1 MKKRLLFLLTCLTLL
16 TGVAMAKTVKGV
28 VIDASDKEPVIGA
41 SVLVKG
47 TAIGT
52 STNIDGEFTINNVP
66 DNATTLVVSYVGMNT
81 AEVAITAGEMKI
93 ELTSSTQDLDEVV
106 VVAYGAQ
113 KKSSITGAI
122 SQVKSEDLEKRPVT
136 SVGEALEG
144 STPGITVTASYG
156 SPGEDPT
163 IRIRGIGT
171 VNGSSSP
178 LYVIDG
184 VPFGGNLSD
193 INMDDIE
200 SMSVLK
206 DAASAALYGNRASNG
221 VILITTKK
229 SKSERITFN
238 FKTNQGWYERALP
251 EYERTNARQFMEV
264 EYQNYANAW
273 VYDTAKTGGSAYF
286 GNSQAPEIF
295 NHVNSSIIED
305 NLFFNIFNKADDAL
319 FNPNG
324 TMVADASILP
334 EVAGDLDWFDQA
346 TRKGYRSE
354 YVFSGQGATD
364 KSDYYFSLSYLDE
377 NGYMKDSGFNRLTG
391 RTAVNIRPTSWLRS
405 GISLQ
410 ASHQKFQNT
419 SNGVGD
425 GSSSYNNP
433 FNFCRYIAPIY
444 PVHTHYVQ
452 TGTIYNAQGEALNVE
467 RGQFVLDAEGNH
479 VYDPGSYL
487 AYTANGKVN
496 SIPTRNQNVD
506 RNVIWESQLNNSRTI
521 RNTLNGTG
529 YLDIILPYGLTATV
543 KGNLN
548 TRNSDYYSYNNA
560 IIGDS
565 QGSITLQGKV
575 IGRDGSLSKTLY
587 TYKNWTLQEQ
597 LRWNYSFDNGKHV
610 VEALVGHEN
619 YSYRY
624 DYSYVSKENQAFPN
638 VYALSNFAK
647 MNSASGY
654 KNAYRTESYL
664 GRVQYAYNDRY
675 NVEASF
681 RRDAS
686 SRFSPDSRW
695 GNFGSVGANWVFS
708 NEEFFKKFNWLNSG
722 KLRADWGQVGNDAGS
737 DYYSYY
743 KLFGATTENSLPAY
757 LLTQNPAPFL
767 KWETG
772 QSWGIALEGRLFDRL
787 NLSIEYYDKVNKDL
801 IFNVYAPSSAGSEDT
816 GSTYSTTPA
825 NIGSIANRGWEISF
839 DVDVWKN
846 KDWTFNVGANIST
859 LTNKVT
865 KLPEQNKKVST
876 YPINPSGVDYPRAEV
891 PVGILSG
898 NYFIKEGGSRYD
910 WYTYHW
916 AGVDEM
922 DGRSLYEANLTD
934 YYVTLPDGSQLG
946 GKQALD
952 VEGKPVFDA
961 NGNPVQ
967 GGTELTPANYR
978 YINGKYYVVNNTY
991 AEKAFRGKALP
1002 TAQGS
1007 FSGSIRWKNL
1017 NVSAMFTYSI
1027 GGKLYD
1033 SVYASLMSVG
1043 EKPANFSTDILNSW
1057 KPSLESDAL
1066 IAAYDEAYDMAYN
1079 EAYDAAIAAGK
1090 SASAAK
1096 TAATNAAYIGANA
1109 AIDSPTRINSKINNE
1124 INYINNTQNTGAS
1137 DRWLISRSY
1146 LQLKNINVSYTI
1158 PRNLTKKI
1166 DLQAVRLSFSAEN
1179 VHMWSARKGMNPMMS
1194 IGGGQS
1200 NYLVPSRVF
1209 TFGLNVTI

>member
-16 TGVAMAKTVKGV
+16 TGVAMAKTVKGI

-47 TAIGT
+47 TQIGT
-52 STNIDGEFTINNVP
+52 MTDIDGAFTINNVP
-66 DNATTLVVSYVGMNT
+66 DNAKTLVVTYVGMDPR
-81 AEVAITAGEMKI
+81 EVAITPGEMVI
-93 ELTSSTQDLDEVV
+93 EMTSNSQALDEVV
-106 VVAYGAQ
+106 IVAYGSQ

-251 EYERTNARQFMEV
+251 EYDRTNAKQFMEV

-273 VYDTAKTGGSAYF
+273 LYNTKSGGGSKYF
-286 GNSQAPEIF
+286 GDSQAPEIF
-295 NHVNSSIIED
+295 EHVNSTIIAS
-305 NLFFNIFNKADDAL
+305 NLYFNIFNKADDAL
-319 FNPNG
+319 FNTDG
-324 TMVADASILP
+324 TMVADAQILP

-346 TRKGYRSE
+346 TRKGYRQE

-391 RTAVNIRPTSWLRS
+391 RTAINIRPSKWFRTGL
-405 GISLQ
+405 SLQ

-425 GSSSYNNP
+425 GSGSYNNP

-444 PVHTHYVQ
+444 PVHTHYVES
-452 TGTIYNAQGEALNVE
+452 GSIYNANGEMLNVE

-479 VYDPGSYL
+479 VYDPGSYSVYN
-487 AYTANGKVN
+487 AQGKGI
-496 SIPTRNQNVD
+496 SIPTRNQSPD

-521 RNTLNGTG
+521 RNTMNGTG
-529 YLDIILPYGLTATV
+529 YLDFVLPYGFTATV

-548 TRNSDYYSYNNA
+548 TRNSDYYSYTNA
-560 IIGDS
+560 TIGDS
-565 QGSITLQGKV
+565 KGSIGLNGEV
-575 IGRDGSLSKTLY
+575 SGRHGSLSKTLY

-597 LRWNYSFDNGKHV
+597 LRWNMAFDNGKHII
-610 VEALVGHEN
+610 EALVGHEN

-624 DYSYVSKENQAFPN
+624 DYSYASKENQAFPN
-638 VYALSNFAK
+638 VYALSNFSK
-647 MNSASGY
+647 MNSVSGY

-664 GRVQYAYNDRY
+664 ARVQYNYGDRY

-686 SRFSPDSRW
+686 SRFSPESRW

-708 NEEFFKKFNWLNSG
+708 NEEFFKKFRWLNNG

-743 KLFGATTENSLPAY
+743 KLFGSTTENSLPGF
-757 LLTQNPAPFL
+757 LLTQNPAPEL

-772 QSWGIALEGRLFDRL
+772 QSWGIALETRLFNRL
-787 NLSIEYYDKVNKDL
+787 NFSIEYYNKLNKDL

-816 GSTYSTTPA
+816 GSQYSTTAA
-825 NIGSIANRGWEISF
+825 NIGSIVNRGWEIAF
-839 DVDVWKN
+839 DVDVYKN
-846 KDWTFNVGANIST
+846 KDWTFNVGANMST

-898 NYFIKEGGSRYD
+898 NYFIREGGSRYD

-934 YYVTLPDGSQLG
+934 YYVVLPDGTQLG
-946 GKQALD
+946 GKQAVD
-952 VEGKPVFDA
+952 AEGNLRWDKD
-961 NGNPVQ
+961 GNPVQ
-967 GGTELTPANYR
+967 GGSELTPANYR
-978 YINGKYYVVNNTY
+978 LIDGKYYVVNNTY

-1002 TAQGS
+1002 SVQGA
-1007 FSGSIRWKNL
+1007 FSASVRWKNL

-1033 SVYASLMSVG
+1033 SVYSSLMSCG
-1043 EKPANFSTDILNSW
+1043 EKPSNFSTDILNSW
-1057 KPSLESDAL
+1057 KMSPKSDAL
-1066 IAAYDEAYDMAYN
+1066 IAAYNA
-1079 EAYDAAIAAGK
+1079 AYDAAYDAEYAISKNKTKAQNAGYK
-1090 SASAAK
+1090 A
-1096 TAATNAAYIGANA
+1096 GNA
-1109 AIDSPTRINSKINNE
+1109 AIDSPTRINPNINNE
-1124 INYINNTQNTGAS
+1124 INFENNTQNTGAA

-1146 LQLKNINVSYTI
+1146 LQFKNINVSYTI
-1158 PRNLTKKI
+1158 PRNIVNKL

>member
-1 MKKRLLFLLTCLTLL
+1 FS
-16 TGVAMAKTVKGV
+16 
-28 VIDASDKEPVIGA
+28 IS
-41 SVLVKG
+41 
-47 TAIGT
+47 
-52 STNIDGEFTINNVP
+52 NVP
-66 DNATTLVVSYVGMNT
+66 DNAKTLVVTYVGMNPVE
-81 AEVAITAGEMKI
+81 APITAGEMKI
-93 ELTSSTQDLDEVV
+93 EMTSSTQDLDEVV

-171 VNGSSSP
+171 VNGSASP

-184 VPFGGNLSD
+184 VPYGGNLSD

-251 EYERTNARQFMEV
+251 EYERTNAKQFMEV

-273 VYDTAKTGGSAYF
+273 LYDTAKTGGAAYF

-295 NHVNSSIIED
+295 EHVNSTIISG
-305 NLFFNIFNKADDAL
+305 NLYFNIFNKADDAL
-319 FNPNG
+319 FNTNG
-324 TMVADASILP
+324 TMVADAQILP
-334 EVAGDLDWFDQA
+334 EIAGDLDWFDQA
-346 TRKGYRSE
+346 TRKGYRQE

-391 RTAVNIRPTSWLRS
+391 RTAINIRPTKWFKS
-405 GISLQ
+405 GLSLQ

-425 GSSSYNNP
+425 GSSSINNP

-444 PVHTHYVQ
+444 PVHTHYVES
-452 TGTIYNAQGEALNVE
+452 GTIYNAQGQALNVE
-467 RGQFVLDAEGNH
+467 RGQFYVDGEGNH

-487 AYTANGKVN
+487 AYNANGDVN
-496 SIPTRNQNVD
+496 SIATRNQLPD
-506 RNVIWESQLNNSRTI
+506 RNVIWESQLNSSRTI
-521 RNTLNGTG
+521 RNTMNGIG
-529 YLDIILPYGLTATV
+529 YIDLILPYGFTASV

-548 TRNSDYYSYNNA
+548 TRNSDYYSYSNA
-560 IIGDS
+560 TIGDAK
-565 QGSITLQGKV
+565 GSIGFDGKPD
-575 IGRDGSLSKTLY
+575 GRNGSLSKTLY

-597 LRWNYSFDNGKHV
+597 LRWNMDFDNGKHV
-610 VEALVGHEN
+610 IEALVGHEN

-624 DYSYVSKENQAFPN
+624 DYTYTAKQNEAFPN
-638 VYALSNFAK
+638 VYALSNFSQ
-647 MNSASGY
+647 MSSISGY
-654 KNAYRTESYL
+654 KVQYRTESYL
-664 GRVQYAYNDRY
+664 ARVQYAYNDRY

-681 RRDAS
+681 RRDGS
-686 SRFSPDSRW
+686 SRFAKESRW
-695 GNFGSVGANWVFS
+695 GNFGSVGANWIFS
-708 NEEFFKKFNWLNSG
+708 NEDFFRQFHWLNNG

-743 KLFGATTENSLPAY
+743 RLFGAWTENSLPAY
-757 LLTQNPAPFL
+757 ILTQNPAPHL

-772 QSWGIALEGRLFDRL
+772 QSWGIALETRLFNRL
-787 NLSIEYYDKVNKDL
+787 NFTVEYYNKLNKDL

-825 NIGSIANRGWEISF
+825 NIGSIVNRGWEIAF
-839 DVDVWKN
+839 DVDIFKN
-846 KDWTFNVGANIST
+846 KDWSVNFGANIST

-865 KLPEQNKKVST
+865 KLPEQNKKVT
-876 YPINPSGVDYPRAEV
+876 TFPINPSGVDYPRAEV
-891 PVGILSG
+891 PAGILSG

-934 YYVTLPDGSQLG
+934 YYIVLPDGSQLG

-952 VEGKPVFDA
+952 VEGNPRWDKD
-961 NGNPVQ
+961 GNPVQ
-967 GGTELTPANYR
+967 GGTQLTPDNYR
-978 YINGKYYVVNNTY
+978 LINGKYYVVNNTY

-1002 TAQGS
+1002 TAQGAFNAS
-1007 FSGSIRWKNL
+1007 VSWKNL

-1027 GGKLYD
+1027 GGKIYD
-1033 SVYASLMSVG
+1033 SVYSSLMSVG
-1043 EKPANFSTDILNSW
+1043 EKPGNYSTDILNSW
-1057 KPSLESDAL
+1057 KPTLASDGL
-1066 IAAYDEAYDMAYN
+1066 IATYNAAYDAAYDEA
-1079 EAYDAAIAAGK
+1079 IANG
-1090 SASAAK
+1090 ASK
-1096 TAATNAAYIGANA
+1096 TNAQYAGYKAGNA
-1109 AIDSPTRINSKINNE
+1109 AIDSPNRINPNINNE
-1124 INYINNTQNTGAS
+1124 INFENNTQNTGAS

-1146 LQLKNINVSYTI
+1146 LQFKNINISYSF
-1158 PRNLTKKI
+1158 PRNLVRKI
-1166 DLQAVRLSFSAEN
+1166 DLQALRLSFSAEN
-1179 VHMWSARKGMNPMMS
+1179 IHMWSARKGMNPMMS
-1194 IGGGQS
+1194 MSGSQS

-1209 TFGLNVTI
+1209 TFGLNITI